1 MKFTDLF
8 INRPVLASVVSLLIL
23 VIGLRSLGSMEVRQF
38 PQTEDTVVSVT
49 TVYPGASSELIKGFI
64 TTPLQTAI
72 SEASGIDYLSSTSR
86 QGLSVIEAHMKL
98 NYDANAA
105 VSEIQAKVASQR
117 GVLPSESEDP
127 VITSRTGRAIALM
140 YIPFFS
146 EDTFSP
152 AQIND
157 YLLRVV
163 QPKLQAVEG
172 VGRAN
177 ISGKRSYAMRIWL
190 DPAKMAALNIT
201 GDQVTQVLR
210 ANNYLSGVGAVKGE
224 FVTVD
229 LEATTDLSRV
239 EDFDRLV
246 VSNRNGTLVRLAD
259 IADIELG
266 SEDYQSLN
274 WFQGI
279 NSVFI
284 AVELAPGANPLTVA
298 KDVHVVYEEIV
309 ADLPTGMGSDMSYD
323 GSKYIQASI
332 NEVVRGLGE
341 AVIIVLLVILL
352 CLGSVRA
359 ALIPALAV
367 PLSLIGAATAM
378 LMLGYSINML
388 TLLAM
393 VLAIGLVVDDAIVV
407 VENVH
412 RHIELG
418 ETPMQ
423 AAILGARE
431 LGLPIIA
438 MTTTLVA
445 VYAPIGF
452 LGGLIGT
459 LFTEFAFSLA
469 AAVLVSGVVALTLA
483 PMLAGRVLHDKEH
496 PGRFE
501 LLAEKWFDALSRFY
515 KKGLHWVL
523 EYPSSVLAFA
533 IVVLL
538 CLYPMFML
546 SQQELAPE
554 EDQGFLFAMGHG
566 PQTAT
571 LNYNKAYTN
580 ELVDI
585 VEKLYDTH
593 EYDHSFLTLGF
604 ANQPNVVFGGFA
616 LANSHERERSQSE
629 IQVQLQSDLSNIAGL
644 QVAVFPAPSL
654 PGTGGGLPVQFIIT
668 AAADYADMDQIADE
682 IVGRSMQT
690 GKFAFLRKDV
700 DFTRP
705 KTTLVVNRERAGD
718 LGITM
723 AQIGRDLSTF
733 LSTQYSNRFN
743 LSGRS
748 YKVIPQVTD
757 SARVNQQALN
767 NYYLTSPS
775 GEQVP
780 LSAVVTLE
788 NRVEPGKRTQFQQL
802 NSVKIEGLMIPPN
815 SIGDAID
822 ALTEVAEEVFPKG
835 YHYDYTGPSRQFM
848 DQSGALVSTFFMSL
862 LVIYL
867 VLAAQFESWRD
878 PFIILV
884 SVPLSI
890 ASALAFIMLG
900 AASVNIYTQV
910 GLITLIGLIAKNG
923 ILIVQFA
930 NELQM
935 KEGLSKRI
943 AVEQAAAVRLRPIV
957 MTTLA
962 MIMAM
967 VPLLLATGPGAVS
980 RFEIGLVI
988 STGLGIGTLFT
999 LYVVP
1004 GFYML
1009 LATDHQKVAARQAAI
1024 ESEIIAVEDAA
1035 TSET

>member
-1 MKFTDLF
+1 MKFTDIF
-8 INRPVLASVVSLLIL
+8 ITRPVLASVVSLLIL

-38 PQTEDTVVSVT
+38 PETKDTVVTVT
-49 TVYPGASSELIKGFI
+49 TAYPGASSELIKGFI
-64 TTPLQTAI
+64 TTPLQSAI
-72 SEASGIDYLSSTSR
+72 SEADGIDYLSSTSR
-86 QGLSVIEAHMKL
+86 QGLSIIEAHMKL

-117 GVLPSESEDP
+117 GVLPAESEAP
-127 VITSRTGRAIALM
+127 VINSQTGQSIALM

-146 EDTFSP
+146 EEAFTP

-157 YLLRVV
+157 YVLRVV
-163 QPKLQAVEG
+163 QPKLQAVNG
-172 VGRAN
+172 VGRAS

-190 DPAKMAALNIT
+190 DPTKMAALDIT
-201 GDQVTQVLR
+201 ANQVTQVLR

-224 FVTVD
+224 YVTVD
-229 LEATTDLSRV
+229 LEATTDINQV
-239 EDFDRLV
+239 EDFNRLV

-259 IADIELG
+259 IAEIELG
-266 SEDYQSLN
+266 LEDYESLH

-279 NSVFI
+279 NSVFVSVI
-284 AVELAPGANPLTVA
+284 LAPGANPLSVA
-298 KDVHVVYEEIV
+298 KDVHEVYAEIV
-309 ADLPTGMGSDMSYD
+309 EDLPKGMGSDLSYD
-323 GSKYIQASI
+323 GSKYIQSSI
-332 NEVVRGLGE
+332 NEVVRGLVE
-341 AVIIVLLVILL
+341 AVGIVLLVILL
-352 CLGSVRA
+352 CLGSARA

-378 LMLGYSINML
+378 LIMGYSINML

-452 LGGLIGT
+452 LGGLVGT

-483 PMLAGRVLHDKEH
+483 PMLAGRVLHDKDH
-496 PGRFE
+496 PGKME
-501 LLAEKWFDALSRFY
+501 VIAEKLFEGLANFY
-515 KKGLHWVL
+515 QKGLHWVL
-523 EYPSSVLAFA
+523 DYPSSVFAFA
-533 IVVLL
+533 MVVMI
-538 CLYPMFML
+538 CIYPMFML

-554 EDQGFLFAMGHG
+554 EDQSFLFTMAHG

-571 LNYNKAYTN
+571 LNYNKAYTK
-580 ELVDI
+580 EI
-585 VEKLYDTH
+585 IETVEKLYDTH
-593 EYDHSFLTLGF
+593 EYDHSFLSLGF
-604 ANQPNVVFGGFA
+604 ANQPHVIFGGFA
-616 LANSHERERSQSE
+616 LADSRERDRSQKE
-629 IQVQLQSDLSNIAGL
+629 IQTQLQADLSNIAGF

-668 AAADYADMDQIADE
+668 AAAEYADMDKIADE
-682 IVGRSMQT
+682 IIGRSMAS

-723 AQIGRDLSTF
+723 DQIGRDLATF

-748 YKVIPQVTD
+748 YKVVPQVTD
-757 SARVNQQALN
+757 PDRLNQQALN
-767 NYYLTSPS
+767 DYYLTSPS
-775 GEQVP
+775 GEQIP
-780 LSAVVTLE
+780 LSALVTLE

-815 SIGDAID
+815 SIGDAINEMAAIAD
-822 ALTEVAEEVFPKG
+822 DIIPKG

-848 DQSGALVSTFFMSL
+848 DQSGALVSTFFMSI

-878 PFIILV
+878 PFIILI
-884 SVPLSI
+884 SVPLSM

-900 AASVNIYTQV
+900 AASINIYTQV

-930 NELQM
+930 NELQIND
-935 KEGLSKRI
+935 GLSKRE
-943 AVEQAAAVRLRPIV
+943 AVENASAVRLRPII

-967 VPLLLATGPGAVS
+967 FPLLVASGPGAVS

-988 STGLGIGTLFT
+988 STGLGIGTVFT

-1004 GFYML
+1004 AFYML
-1009 LATDHQKVAARQAAI
+1009 MATDHQKRNAAI
-1024 ESEIIAVEDAA
+1024 AAVSEAG
-1035 TSET
+1035 